1 MAATAA
7 GVRAR
12 GDRGSRRGR
21 SPGARTAHARD
32 GFDSKDGS
40 TGEVDPVTIRTTL
53 PTATAVALLLGGL
66 VLAAPTLSAG
76 AATATVPAITLTPDI
91 GLLSGQV
98 IKLTGSGFTPGASLV
113 AVECNAQGHGVAA
126 CDTSAAEPV
135 IVASDGTIS
144 TSFSAVV
151 GTVGDGTCGTKATD
165 ALCFVALGT
174 ASGALVADASI
185 AFVSGPG
192 VSVSPS
198 TGLSGT
204 QSVTLTGSGFSP
216 GDTVFAVEC
225 LATATTSAGCD
236 TSSAV
241 PMRVSAQGTL
251 PSTYFKV
258 VTGKVGSG
266 TCGTTVGNYADCVI
280 EVANSAGADRGIATI
295 AFVGPTLRAPT
306 TPVATRVSGP
316 AVIGRSVAVV
326 VVGRNFTAVSRVSG
340 GPGSSVRVTGSSR
353 TALHLT
359 IRESARARPGTSTLV
374 IVFKDGKSARVH
386 YRVSRQI

>member
-1 MAATAA
+1 M
-7 GVRAR
+7 G
-12 GDRGSRRGR
+12 
-21 SPGARTAHARD
+21 
-32 GFDSKDGS
+32 
-40 TGEVDPVTIRTTL
+40 PVKIRTTL
-53 PTATAVALLLGGL
+53 VTSTAAALLVGGV
-66 VLAAPTLSAG
+66 VLTAPLAVG
-76 AATATVPAITLTPDI
+76 AATATVPAITLAPDI
-91 GLLSGQV
+91 GLLNGQV
-98 IKLTGSGFTPGASLV
+98 IKLTGSGFAPGASLV
-113 AVECNAQGHGVAA
+113 AVECNAQGHGAAA

-135 IVASDGTIS
+135 TVATDGTIS

-165 ALCFVALGT
+165 ALCFVAIGT
-174 ASGALVADASI
+174 ASGALVVAASI

-198 TGLSGT
+198 TGLSKT

-236 TSSAV
+236 PSTAV
-241 PMRVSAQGTL
+241 PMKVSVQGTL

-258 VTGKVGSG
+258 VTGRVGTG
-266 TCGTTVGNYADCVI
+266 TCGTTVANYAACVI
-280 EVANSAGADRGIATI
+280 EVANSAGADRGVATI

-316 AVIGRSVAVV
+316 AVIGRAVAVV
-326 VVGRNFTAVSRVSG
+326 VTGRNFTAVARVRG
-340 GPGSSVRVTGSSR
+340 GPGSTVRVTGVSR

-359 IRESARARPGTSTLV
+359 IRESTRATPGTSTLV
-374 IVFKDGKSARVH
+374 IVFKNGKSARVH